1 MVCIL
6 SFSEIS
12 PKSNSASS
20 PCKKLFIKLVIC
32 QGTRCY
38 LAKFTICFEQSCLCD
53 WVQCPLSAA
62 SARPRPTAACGRAD
76 SEAVPWAGSPAAVCW
91 GAAPEGAVCWED
103 AARAEEGGAGRW
115 GGKGIVIG
123 SAWKMSQRE
132 DSGRAGVGRV
142 LAGVASPFSQLYPD
156 KAVWI
161 SGLLHCSLL
170 PSPVCSFSDPAY
182 TPSSLLAPS
191 SQSSSQPRSSRSAG
205 CPRALAALRAAH
217 SAAAAAGQLQNGCWS
232 CWTSDRPPPPY
243 FRRKCSARHLNMT
256 HEVLSLFVWH
266 TAPQYPWCGAG
277 MATSAGALCESLLE
291 AAAAAVNR

>member
-115 GGKGIVIG
+115 CCKGIVIG

-142 LAGVASPFSQLYPD
+142 LAGVASPFSQLYWRFGS
-156 KAVWI
+156 AV
-161 SGLLHCSLL
+161 SFTALCSPALSA
-170 PSPVCSFSDPAY
+170 PSP
-182 TPSSLLAPS
+182 TLLTLHPPCWHQAPS
-191 SQSSSQPRSSRSAG
+191 PAASPAVPEAQGVPVPSLRSEQHTALRQLQGSSRMAVGAAEHRTDHHLRTSG
-205 CPRALAALRAAH
+205 GNVPRVIWTWPTRSCPCLCGTQPLSTLGVGPAWPH
-217 SAAAAAGQLQNGCWS
+217 QLGHFVRVCWKQR
-232 CWTSDRPPPPY
+232 RP
-243 FRRKCSARHLNMT
+243 L
-256 HEVLSLFVWH
+256 
-266 TAPQYPWCGAG
+266 
-277 MATSAGALCESLLE
+277 
-291 AAAAAVNR
+291 